1 MKNLLKTDSY
11 FSGITYAIIIPVLLF
26 GLIYFFRD
34 TNLVMKMF
42 DNPRVPY
49 LIALVPNLIVMR
61 FLFVNYQL
69 FKTGKGMLAITFIE
83 FVVVFIYFR

>member
-11 FSGITYAIIIPVLLF
+11 FSGIAYAIIVPVLLF
-26 GLIYFFRD
+26 GLIHLFRD

-42 DNPRVPY
+42 NNPRVPY

-61 FLFVNYQL
+61 FLFVPYQL
-69 FKTGKGMLAITFIE
+69 FKTGKSMLAITFIE
-83 FVVVFIYFR
+83 FIVLFIYVR

>member
-1 MKNLLKTDSY
+1 MKKLLKTDSY
-11 FSGITYAIIIPVLLF
+11 IFGIAYAIIIPVILF
-26 GLIYFFRD
+26 GLIYFFKETD
-34 TNLVMKMF
+34 MVMKMF
-42 DNPRVPY
+42 SNPRVPY

-61 FLFVNYQL
+61 FLFVTYQM